1 MIPYNTIQ
9 TVSTSDFFQEFELSE
24 EVLDDIREL
33 LEEGFTQET
42 IDIIVNEYLIPA
54 SDKYSGV
61 MTDYLDEM
69 DDGPLRDRELDKLTR
84 NISVLS
90 IAFAGY
96 LSGIFNK
103 YVRSGYMDTVF
114 EGAGISDRELKKTIY
129 NEVIQE
135 FERLTSNTI
144 SQTQGFVVNS
154 IRNLQREMISE
165 NLLLKNSKI
174 EGDILEQEINRFKQ
188 SLRIKYPSI
197 YKAINNK
204 NILTTISFRDGEE
217 ITRHYKLDYYVDLVA
232 RTTLLNVDRTT
243 NIVSALVNDEPVVEF
258 YLADPRNVK
267 KDRELCQ
274 EILANKVNGL
284 SILALNDDVATKLGI
299 LTYDEAK
306 STPDYSFGPY
316 CRHSVRRC
324 SKEYIK
330 SLEGILNGN

>member
-9 TVSTSDFFQEFELSE
+9 TVLASDFFQEFELSE

-42 IDIIVNEYLIPA
+42 IDIIINEYLIPA
-54 SDKYSGV
+54 SDKYTGV
-61 MTDYLDEM
+61 ITDYLYEM
-69 DDGPLRDRELDKLTR
+69 DTGPLRDKELDSLTR
-84 NISVLS
+84 SISVLS
-90 IAFAGY
+90 IAFATY
-96 LSGIFNK
+96 LSGIFEK
-103 YVRSGYMDTVF
+103 YIKAGYMDVVF
-114 EGAGISDRELKKTIY
+114 EGANIFDKELKKTLY
-129 NEVIQE
+129 NEIIGE
-135 FERLTSNTI
+135 FDRLISNTI
-144 SQTQGFVVNS
+144 SQTQGFILNGV
-154 IRNLQREMISE
+154 RNLQREMISE

-174 EGDILEQEINRFKQ
+174 EGEILEQEINRFKQ

-204 NILTTISFRDGEE
+204 NILTTISFKDGEE
-217 ITRHYKLDYYVDLVA
+217 ITRHYKLDYYVDLVT
-232 RTTLLNVDRTT
+232 RTTLLNVDRTANT
-243 NIVSALVNDEPVVEF
+243 ISALVNNEPVVEF

-274 EILANKVNGL
+274 EILSNKVNGL

-324 SKEYIK
+324 SSEYLK
-330 SLEGILNGN
+330 SLEGILNGD